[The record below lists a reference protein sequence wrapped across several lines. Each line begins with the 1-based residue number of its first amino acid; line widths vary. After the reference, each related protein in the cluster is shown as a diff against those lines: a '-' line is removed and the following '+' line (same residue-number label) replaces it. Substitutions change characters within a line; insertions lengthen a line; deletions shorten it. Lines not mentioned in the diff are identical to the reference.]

1 MEVLFLYDR
10 QLDICKRQL
19 KALKEKDLELVEKL
33 AREREEITGR
43 IISIMRE
50 NKGKHSSGV
59 LHQKVR
65 EYTDEILSID
75 QEIKSILLDELYDH
89 AIRIFTLNP

>member
-10 QLDICKRQL
+10 HVDICKKQL
-19 KALKEKDLELVEKL
+19 KALKDRDLELVEKL
-33 AREREEITGR
+33 AEEREQITGR
-43 IISIMRE
+43 IIELMRDKE
-50 NKGKHSSGV
+50 VSRMNR
-59 LHQKVR
+59 LLRQRIR

>member
-10 QLDICKRQL
+10 HVDICRKQL
-19 KALKEKDLELVEKL
+19 KALKDRDLKLVEKL
-33 AREREEITGR
+33 AWEREQITGR
-43 IISIMRE
+43 IIELMRD
-50 NKGKHSSGV
+50 K
-59 LHQKVR
+59 KVGRMNGLLRQRIR